1 MDEINPYKKTKNI
14 IYVIPLA
21 SALKAPFMYFHEIN
35 KKGISKDIQ
44 RISHLKKGE
53 LLFFNLWFIFFLFLF
68 NKDNNITFIILIL
81 LKHDVQMFMKTIK

>member
-1 MDEINPYKKTKNI
+1 M
-14 IYVIPLA
+14 
-21 SALKAPFMYFHEIN
+21 
-35 KKGISKDIQ
+35 SKDIQ

-81 LKHDVQMFMKTIK
+81 LKHDVQMFMKSIK